1 MIATPAWPPKSTPR
15 LYVDQPLGEGV
26 PVALDGNAAH
36 YLSRVMRKGPG
47 DPVLLFN
54 GEAGEWLA
62 TIADAGKKQ
71 LALVCERRTAPQ
83 ESVPQVTL
91 AFAPIKK
98 GRIEF
103 LVEKAVELGVARL
116 QPVIMARS
124 VVDKINPEKMRA
136 HIVEAAEQCGR
147 TAVPVL
153 EAPIKLSTFLAG
165 RDPFVP
171 LIFCDEEGGAPI
183 GSALAPP
190 PATLLVGPEGGFTD
204 EERASIRG
212 APGAVPVSLG
222 PRTLRAETA
231 ALAVLAAFMAIVGDW
246 K

>member
-15 LYVDQPLGEGV
+15 LFVDQPLGEGAA
-26 PVALDGNAAH
+26 VALDGNAAH
-36 YLSRVMRKGPG
+36 YLTRVMRKTAG

-54 GEAGEWLA
+54 GREGEWLA

-71 LALVCERRTAPQ
+71 LALVCDRQTAPQ
-83 ESVPQVTL
+83 ESVPSVTL

-124 VVDKINPEKMRA
+124 VVDKINPDKMRA

-153 EAPIKLSTFLAG
+153 EAPIKLSAFLEA
-165 RDPFVP
+165 RDPSVP
-171 LIFCDEEGGAPI
+171 LVFCDEEGGAPV
-183 GSALAPP
+183 GSVLPPP
-190 PATLLVGPEGGFTD
+190 PATILVGPEGGFTD
-204 EERASIRG
+204 EERASVRAAQG
-212 APGAVPVSLG
+212 ALAVSLG
-222 PRTLRAETA
+222 PRILRAETA
-231 ALAVLAAFMAIVGDW
+231 ALAALAAFMAIVGDW